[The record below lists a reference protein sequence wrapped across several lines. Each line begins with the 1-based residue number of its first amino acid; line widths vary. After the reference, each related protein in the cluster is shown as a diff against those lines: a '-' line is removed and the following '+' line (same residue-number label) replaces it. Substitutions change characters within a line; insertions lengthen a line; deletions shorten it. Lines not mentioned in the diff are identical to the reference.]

1 MTIDSSRRA
10 KRSFTNEFKKQ
21 MVMLY
26 QNGKKR
32 ADIVA
37 EYDLTKS
44 ALDKWITQYQTTGSF
59 IAKIFNNN
67 YRAYGT
73 RRLQAELRKQG
84 ITVSRH
90 RIGRI
95 MAKNGWVS
103 KYTCKKYCI
112 QTEKSHESPVGNELN
127 REFDIGQPQKILV
140 TDLTYVRVKQRWH
153 YLCVIVDISNRE
165 IVGRRAGRHKPAAL
179 VMQAMSQ
186 IPMNLQT
193 IELFHSD
200 RGKEFDNHLIDE
212 CLTAF
217 GITRSLSRKGCP
229 YDNAIAESTFKA
241 VKTEF
246 VSNTIFDSMAQL
258 KLEFNHYVDWF
269 NYNRLHSTL
278 NDHSPIEYQRNR

>member
-1 MTIDSSRRA
+1 M
-10 KRSFTNEFKKQ
+10 
-21 MVMLY
+21 
-26 QNGKKR
+26 G
-32 ADIVA
+32 
-37 EYDLTKS
+37 
-44 ALDKWITQYQTTGSF
+44 
-59 IAKIFNNN
+59 KIFNTN
-67 YRAYGT
+67 YHAYGT

-84 ITVSRH
+84 ITVSRR

-112 QTEKSHESPVGNELN
+112 HKEKSNESLVGNELN
-127 REFDIGQPQKILV
+127 REFDIGQPRNILV

-165 IVGRRAGRHKPAAL
+165 IVGRSAGRHKTAAL

-217 GITRSLSRKGCP
+217 GIKQSLSRKGCP

-246 VSNTIFDSMAQL
+246 VSNTIFDSLAQL

-269 NYNRLHSTL
+269 NYNRIHSTL
-278 NDHSPIEYQRNR
+278 NYQSPIEYKRNR